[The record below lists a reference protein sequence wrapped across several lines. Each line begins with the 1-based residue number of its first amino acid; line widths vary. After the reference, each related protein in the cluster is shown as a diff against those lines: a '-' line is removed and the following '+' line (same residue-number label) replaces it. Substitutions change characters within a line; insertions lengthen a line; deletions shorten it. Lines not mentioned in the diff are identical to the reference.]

1 MALGCL
7 GSGYLFQNYSSSS
20 SFSSSFH
27 QTALLEHEKGSNSF
41 SLCKKSPY
49 LEFFWSIFSHI
60 YLSVFSP
67 NAGKYGQENLRIRTL
82 FTQCLFLGKKFIPN
96 LWAPGVVRIG
106 FSLICW
112 IWKALYSK
120 FYTGKL
126 DDGRG
131 LFG

>member
-96 LWAPGVVRIG
+96 FWAPGVVRKQALKLEQ
-106 FSLICW
+106 FSENSMRL
-112 IWKALYSK
+112 L
-120 FYTGKL
+120 
-126 DDGRG
+126 
-131 LFG
+131 